1 MSQKAALSIAGSVL
15 SVAIGAFVWM
25 ALQPDTVPLERR
37 PDSTDDTAPI
47 AAASNSGLGTDGSET
62 VPLDATMVR
71 AAVGTTTIVR
81 RPLPDDAEWVRIT
94 VVDRDTDAP
103 IPGARVLWSD
113 ETVWNHLGGGRNEF
127 FTTDEGQRLLQ
138 APERIAERGGWETVA
153 DERGEARVTLREN
166 TEVIGMHDG
175 RYGLLSLA
183 TNSVPPLQGHRLRL
197 QPDLAITVHV
207 VDDRDEPCADVPL
220 HVAPHD
226 DQGAK
231 LTWDRVAHAITDAD
245 GNATI
250 PHLQQLHERLR
261 RSLLERESELPRST
275 ATPVWRVRTRMA
287 IDRDRGI
294 AFAIDAP
301 PTEPVVLRLGPTG
314 SIRARSIDG
323 PSATAFRNATLTHH
337 QREEGPPRLRIPRF
351 QRSASPDHDGFVRW
365 RHLPLGQKFFVH
377 TNTGLGTEVTGP
389 QLADQEIEVILQPE
403 TAAVVLRGRA
413 LGPDRQPLVDTN
425 LLLRGRGPRTMIHVE
440 PRTDAE
446 GRFLVQATTTEQPL
460 ELEALCLMR
469 EYAEEEPWRL
479 DLPPRTL
486 RPGTEDLGDLVLGP
500 GQVLASGHLFAG
512 DEPFVGK
519 VWMRL
524 EREETRED
532 KHLRPRWRTQDDVQQ
547 RQHGNHFILRGA
559 APPGRYRISVHG
571 DHNLPITPVE
581 IRLGQTDVVIRFERG
596 AKLAASALLPE
607 RAPTEALLVALI
619 AAERDPKT
627 GAPRRYP
634 ADLEAEQGERH
645 QLRWGAV
652 PPGTYTLELRL
663 DTGTAPLTSIE
674 AVVVPPPPGGDP
686 RLVDID
692 LRAMVRIVQAQVV
705 TADGK
710 PADDADGMV
719 FPIGLQPDSVWQG
732 HNFWQP
738 RWRMLLPAAATTV
751 LVGVLEHRPQQLTV
765 TGDRLTIP
773 AEPWPEVQISIADLP
788 AALADALFE
797 ARLQPIETPRG
808 TVRHRWGEG
817 KLEEWMLPQR
827 HRQIRGGSGALPIAD
842 GPHRLQL
849 RVELKTGTMQIPVA
863 SPTRVMPNDGK
874 VTVAVAPDEWAKVLA
889 KLAVGT
895 DDRK

>member
-1 MSQKAALSIAGSVL
+1 M
-15 SVAIGAFVWM
+15 AIGAFVWM
-25 ALQPDTVPLERR
+25 TLQPEVGLLDRR
-37 PDSTDDTAPI
+37 PDSAGDTAPY
-47 AAASNSGLGTDGSET
+47 AAAGNGQLGSNDSDTT
-62 VPLDATMVR
+62 ALDATVVR
-71 AAVGTTTIVR
+71 AEVGTTAIVR

-113 ETVWNHLGGGRNEF
+113 ETVWKHLGGGRNEF
-127 FTTDEGQRLLQ
+127 FTSDEGQRLLQ
-138 APERIAERGGWETVA
+138 APERLAERGGWETIA

-183 TNSVPPLQGHRLRL
+183 TNSVPPPQGHRLRL
-197 QPDLAITVHV
+197 QPDLAITVRV
-207 VDDRDEPCADVPL
+207 VDDREQPCADVPL

-226 DQGAK
+226 DQGVQ
-231 LTWDRVAHAITDAD
+231 LTWDRLAHAITDAD

-250 PHLQQLHERLR
+250 RHLQQLHDKMR
-261 RSLLERESELPRST
+261 RSLLAREAELPRTT
-275 ATPVWRVRTRMA
+275 ATPVWRVRTRLA
-287 IDRDRGI
+287 VDRDRGV

-323 PSATAFRNATLTHH
+323 PSATAFRNATLIHD
-337 QREEGPPRLRIPRF
+337 QREEGPTRLGLPRF
-351 QRSASPDHDGFVRW
+351 QRSARPDPDGFVRW
-365 RHLPLGQKFFVH
+365 RHLPLGQRFFIH
-377 TNTGLGTEVTGP
+377 TNTGIGTEVTGP
-389 QLADQEIEVILQPE
+389 RLADQEIEVILQPE
-403 TAAVVLRGRA
+403 TGAVVLRGRA

-446 GRFLVQATTTEQPL
+446 GRFLVQATTTDQPL

-469 EYAEEEPWRL
+469 EYADEEPWRL
-479 DLPPRTL
+479 DLPPRTI
-486 RPGTEDLGDLVLGP
+486 RPGTEDLGDLVLAPGP
-500 GQVLASGHLFAG
+500 ILASGHLFAG
-512 DEPFVGK
+512 DEPFVGN
-519 VWMRL
+519 VWVRL

-532 KHLRPRWRTQDDVQQ
+532 KIVRPRWRTQEDVQQ
-547 RQHGNHFILRGA
+547 RLHGNQFILRGA
-559 APPGRYRISVHG
+559 APAGRYRLSVHG

-581 IRLGQTDVVIRFERG
+581 IRLGQTDVVIRLDRG
-596 AKLAASALLPE
+596 ARLAASALLPE
-607 RAPTEALLVALI
+607 NAPTEALLAELI

-627 GAPRRYP
+627 GAPRRHP
-634 ADLEAEQGERH
+634 ADLEAERGERH

-663 DTGTAPLTSIE
+663 DTGTAPLASIA

-692 LRAMVRIVQAQVV
+692 LRAMVRIVQAEVV

-710 PADDADGMV
+710 PAEDADGMV
-719 FPIGLQPDSVWQG
+719 FPIGLQPDSVWPG
-732 HNFWQP
+732 HRFWQP
-738 RWRMLLPAAATTV
+738 RWRMLLPAAAITV
-751 LVGVLEHRPQQLTV
+751 LVGVLDHRPQQLTV
-765 TGDRLTIP
+765 SGDRLTIP

-788 AALADALFE
+788 AALADARFE
-797 ARLQPIETPRG
+797 AHLQPIETPRG

-817 KLEEWMLPQR
+817 KLQEWMVPQR
-827 HRQIRGGSGALPIAD
+827 HRQLRGGSGALPIAD

-849 RVELKTGTMQIPVA
+849 WLGLKTGTVSIPVA
-863 SPTRVMPNDGK
+863 SPTSVRPNAGK
-874 VTVAVAPDEWAKVLA
+874 VTVAVAPAEWAKVLE
-889 KLAVGT
+889 KLSAGT